1 MLVKDAF
8 LKRFPLR
15 WIEGVHLGAQLMC
28 TYLYQSDVIETAIKA
43 AFGKHL
49 RLFGDIV
56 LDKPELSKIALIATS
71 REEERP
77 VLLTNYN
84 REWRINSD
92 ERKTPPHI

>member
-1 MLVKDAF
+1 MLVKDAY

-15 WIEGVHLGAQLMC
+15 WIEGIPGVHLGAQLMY
-28 TYLYQSDVIETAIKA
+28 TYLYQSDGIETVLKA

-49 RLFGDIV
+49 RLFGDV
-56 LDKPELSKIALIATS
+56 VPDKPELGKVALIATS

-84 REWRINSD
+84 RELANQQ
-92 ERKTPPHI
+92 